1 MKPGG
6 ERSLKV
12 GQGSLE
18 KKCPRSKMWCQHI
31 KANCRLLLKL
41 LGSEMKVEVPLGGP
55 CKVISSKAMPSSARN
70 LVRVDKATRFVVPLG
85 GVSQQHSPK

>member
-18 KKCPRSKMWCQHI
+18 KKCPRSNVPILRGVEIVTSSVILI
-31 KANCRLLLKL
+31 KDVVPVDQSQLQVV
-41 LGSEMKVEVPLGGP
+41 VEVVGQRDES
-55 CKVISSKAMPSSARN
+55 CSAW
-70 LVRVDKATRFVVPLG
+70 
-85 GVSQQHSPK
+85 